1 MYHQLIS
8 EQRSQIFALLQKKTA
23 RKEIAD
29 IVGISQSTLSREIKR
44 NSTPSGKYIWTK
56 AHDMAMQRRKNTVT
70 NAKLSDELVWRIKE
84 YITNDQWSSRQISG
98 YLRMNEGIEV
108 SHQSIYNIIHND
120 TTGKLAE
127 HTRHKMKYR
136 HRPKDGHLPIK
147 DRMSIH
153 ERSKEVDGKRFGDFE
168 MDLIVDPAQH
178 AILTI
183 VEKSTNM
190 LLMQKLPFGKLSKP
204 LAKVVRKL
212 LLPYKNSLKTI
223 TTDNGPEFAAHK
235 DITKYLGVPVYF
247 ADPYCSW
254 QKGTVENTN
263 KLIRQYIPKKDS
275 FDNYTDKRIMSIQK
289 KLNER
294 PREKLNFSTP
304 KCEFFKH
311 VL

>member
-8 EQRSQIFALLQKKTA
+8 AQRSQFFAILQKKTA

-56 AHDMAMQRRKNTVT
+56 AHDICLGDHWSLVIYSLILQTNSSESLALVTVLFLRCI
-70 NAKLSDELVWRIKE
+70 A
-84 YITNDQWSSRQISG
+84 ISW

-120 TTGKLAE
+120 TTGKLVE

-136 HRPKDGHLPIK
+136 HRPKGGHLPIK
-147 DRMSIH
+147 DRVSIH

-311 VL
+311 LL

>member
-1 MYHQLIS
+1 MYHQLTS

-23 RKEIAD
+23 RKEIAR
-29 IVGISQSTLSREIKR
+29 IVGTSEATISRELKN

-56 AHDMAMQRRKNTVT
+56 AHDMAMQRRNRTVKNS
-70 NAKLSDELVWRIKE
+70 KLSDELVWRIKE
-84 YITNDQWSSRQISG
+84 YIINDQWSPRQISG
-98 YLRMNEGIEV
+98 YLRKNEGIKV

-120 TTGKLAE
+120 TTGELAK

-136 HRPKDGHLPIK
+136 HRPKSKHLPIK
-147 DRMSIH
+147 DRVSIH

-168 MDLIVDPAQH
+168 MDLIVDPDQH
-178 AILTI
+178 AILTL
-183 VEKSTNM
+183 VEKSTSM
-190 LLMQKLPFGKLSKP
+190 LLMQKLPFGKQSKP

-212 LLPYKNSLKTI
+212 LLPYKDYLKTI

-254 QKGTVENTN
+254 QKGAIENTN

-275 FDNYTDKRIMSIQK
+275 FERYTDKRIMSIQK

-304 KCEFFKH
+304 KREFFKH